1 MATFDIARIR
11 NMQTDAEIAAD
22 AAGIYHTPVTWVRCT
37 DNVLR
42 LLPVFNSWGQRIV
55 RLT

>member
-1 MATFDIARIR
+1 MATLDIARIR

-37 DNVLR
+37 DTVLR

-55 RLT
+55 RLA